1 MLHTLNVYTF
11 FYSLFV
17 NNFNFFVCPQL
28 VVKTK
33 YTDTLIK
40 LLLILRGLSGCIRRL
55 IARKGPKRI
64 KYIYIYIYNNND
76 NNNMVP
82 KLFQ

>member
-1 MLHTLNVYTF
+1 M
-11 FYSLFV
+11 
-17 NNFNFFVCPQL
+17 CPQL

-40 LLLILRGLSGCIRRL
+40 LLLTLRGLSGCIRRL
-55 IARKGPKRI
+55 IARKSPKRI
-64 KYIYIYIYNNND
+64 FKKKYIYNNND

-82 KLFQ
+82 KLSQ

>member
-1 MLHTLNVYTF
+1 M
-11 FYSLFV
+11 
-17 NNFNFFVCPQL
+17 CPQL

-33 YTDTLIK
+33 NTDTLIK
-40 LLLILRGLSGCIRRL
+40 VLLTLRGLSGCIRRL

-64 KYIYIYIYNNND
+64 KNIYIYIYNNND